1 MKTVAVVPA
10 AGSGSRMNREVSK
23 QYLSLAGKPV
33 LVHTLEALEA
43 CPGVESLCVVVA
55 PQDLS
60 TVRDEVLA
68 PWGLR
73 KTAAIVPGGRERQD
87 SVRAGLEAVAR
98 DADIVLIH
106 DAVRP
111 FISAE
116 LVERCIRAAAETG
129 AAALGVPVKDT
140 VKEVTPDGRIVKTCD
155 RTVIWLA
162 QTPQAFRRDIIER
175 AHREAFRDGFRGTD
189 DTSLVE
195 RLGIAARMIPGDYG
209 NIKITTLEDLA
220 VAEVLLR
227 LKATGE
233 RRRTNGEGRESAV
246 LRGPMRKRFEP

>member
-1 MKTVAVVPA
+1 
-10 AGSGSRMNREVSK
+10 
-23 QYLSLAGKPV
+23 
-33 LVHTLEALEA
+33 
-43 CPGVESLCVVVA
+43 
-55 PQDLS
+55 
-60 TVRDEVLA
+60 
-68 PWGLR
+68 
-73 KTAAIVPGGRERQD
+73 
-87 SVRAGLEAVAR
+87 
-98 DADIVLIH
+98 
-106 DAVRP
+106 
-111 FISAE
+111 
-116 LVERCIRAAAETG
+116 
-129 AAALGVPVKDT
+129 
-140 VKEVTPDGRIVKTCD
+140 
-155 RTVIWLA
+155 VIWLA